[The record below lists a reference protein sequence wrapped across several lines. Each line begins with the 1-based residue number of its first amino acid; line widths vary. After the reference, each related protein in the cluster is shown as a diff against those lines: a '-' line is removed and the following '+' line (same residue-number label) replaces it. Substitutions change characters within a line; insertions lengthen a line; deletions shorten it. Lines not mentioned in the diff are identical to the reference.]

1 MRVRT
6 TIRPDQELEVTETEA
21 RSLRRQGL
29 VLEEFPTPDP
39 VPARVPR
46 GGRADLTQE
55 G

>member
-6 TIRPDQELEVTETEA
+6 TIQPELDLEVTETEA

-29 VLEEFPTPDP
+29 LLEEFPTPDP

-46 GGRADLTQE
+46 RTADQNQE
-55 G
+55 VA